1 MLVHSYSYICYIYYY
16 EFRNILNKLNKL
28 IEQFQL
34 RLKRYAYVLTRNIE
48 DAEDLFSQ
56 VCVKIT
62 EKYDNTVVYFYS
74 WAKTITYNT
83 HLDNVRKKYIKHSN
97 GEKFRISELEYD
109 NFYDYDEDGRKLGQS
124 SEKKAQSAEDLKRLS
139 KVISDEDRYYMDRY
153 QITMN
158 LILELPLIQREVL
171 MLHVDGDSYNQIAEK
186 LEMAKGTVMS
196 TLCRAREKL
205 TKLLTEIDENE

>member
-1 MLVHSYSYICYIYYY
+1 MS
-16 EFRNILNKLNKL
+16 KLNKL

-34 RLKRYAYVLTRNIE
+34 RLKRYAYILTRNIE

-74 WAKTITYNT
+74 WAKKITYNT

-124 SEKKAQSAEDLKRLS
+124 SVKKAQSAEDLKRLS

-186 LEMAKGTVMS
+186 LKMAKGTVMS